1 MAKTVISPGEA
12 WNCKYFDGRGK
23 NGKKALYLPYL
34 STFLILFE
42 VRRYHKLM
50 YPNLV
55 YVIQG
60 ILMGALSFSLLTD
73 AHTDEH
79 SVHIIENLQLQTP
92 TS

>member
-1 MAKTVISPGEA
+1 
-12 WNCKYFDGRGK
+12 
-23 NGKKALYLPYL
+23 
-34 STFLILFE
+34 
-42 VRRYHKLM
+42 M

-73 AHTDEH
+73 AHTDEY